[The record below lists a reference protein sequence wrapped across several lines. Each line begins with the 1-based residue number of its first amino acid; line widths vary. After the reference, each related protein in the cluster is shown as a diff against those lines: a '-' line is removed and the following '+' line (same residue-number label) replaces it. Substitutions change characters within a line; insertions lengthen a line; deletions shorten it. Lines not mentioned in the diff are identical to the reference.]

1 MLTFTLYEDAL
12 GYTRAALTGLGG
24 LWTGGP
30 LSSVY
35 DTAKKRAANYANLKT
50 MTPQEMYNA
59 DTTGTDILAG
69 FGSTIPLVGSL
80 ANMYQYKKRLDAEK
94 RAKVTPESI

>member
-1 MLTFTLYEDAL
+1 MLAFTLYEDAL

-30 LSSVY
+30 ISSAY
-35 DTAKKRAANYANLKT
+35 DAAKKRAANYANLKT

-59 DTTGTDILAG
+59 DTTGTDLLAG
-69 FGSTIPLVGSL
+69 FGSAFPLVGSL
-80 ANMYQYKKRLDAEK
+80 ANMYQYKKRLEAEN